1 MLVLSY
7 PGQSWPIHFRQDLL
21 CRLGPHQRF
30 RRGITLGHIRVNGRN
45 QLGDAAEYAATNLF
59 SHQVAKDAFHQIEP
73 RTTRRGEVHVD
84 ARVAREPSL
93 NRGVFVCGVVV
104 GDQMQGLALGN
115 VVINQTQEP
124 QPLLASMAWQAGG
137 EEGALG
143 RQQGNL
149 GWSTSRTGV
158 CRPRAHCVT
167 CWRSGV
173 VSCRDGATRMVR
185 GSSG

>member
-93 NRGVFVCGVVV
+93 NRGVFVRGVVV

-124 QPLLASMAWQAGG
+124 QPFLMPMPRQAGG
-137 EEGALG
+137 EDGASATLRAAKSVVVPWCLWSCVIVPHRPFLVGKPAGCDPALG
-143 RQQGNL
+143 SGL
-149 GWSTSRTGV
+149 SH
-158 CRPRAHCVT
+158 PR
-167 CWRSGV
+167 
-173 VSCRDGATRMVR
+173 
-185 GSSG
+185 